1 MPPTKAQPPIYQL
14 KITLAEIRP
23 PIWRRI
29 QVPGTNLLCC
39 LHDALQAVFGWTDS
53 HLHNF
58 EKDGKYW
65 GVPEYDDLID
75 ESNVRLA
82 QVLKAKGDSMIYVY
96 DFGDNWRHEVVLEKI
111 IPANE
116 PMKVPVCLGGDRRC
130 PPEDVGGV
138 SGYED
143 FLENIRPHAR
153 GLRRIC
159 RLGGRSLPGRV
170 RSEGGE
176 RCPFTD
182 AVAGKTST
190 LGPRT
195 VSSGPGSRNS
205 SGPITALSPSR
216 SLRGRPDQ
224 RSGSFLA

>member
-1 MPPTKAQPPIYQL
+1 MPSTKAPPSIYQL
-14 KITLAEIRP
+14 KIALAEIRP

-29 QVPGTNLLCC
+29 QVPGTILLCC

-82 QVLKAKGDSMIYVY
+82 QLLKAKGDSMVYVY
-96 DFGDNWRHEVVLEKI
+96 DFGDNWRHDVVLEKI
-111 IPANE
+111 IPAGE
-116 PMKVPVCLGGDRRC
+116 LMKAPICLGGDRRC

-143 FLENIRPHAR
+143 FLEIIADPKHEDYEEYVGWAGGHFLDEFDLKAVNEVLSRMRWPVRH
-153 GLRRIC
+153 RRQ
-159 RLGGRSLPGRV
+159 
-170 RSEGGE
+170 
-176 RCPFTD
+176 
-182 AVAGKTST
+182 
-190 LGPRT
+190 
-195 VSSGPGSRNS
+195 N
-205 SGPITALSPSR
+205 TAPS
-216 SLRGRPDQ
+216 
-224 RSGSFLA
+224 A

>member
-1 MPPTKAQPPIYQL
+1 MPSTKAPPPIYQL
-14 KITLAEIRP
+14 KITLAEIPP

-29 QVPGTNLLCC
+29 QVPGTILLCC

-82 QVLKAKGDSMIYVY
+82 QVLKAKGDSMVYVY

-111 IPANE
+111 IPAGE
-116 PMKVPVCLGGDRRC
+116 LVKSPTCLGGDRRC

-143 FLENIRPHAR
+143 FLEIISDPRHEDYDEYVGWAGGHFLDEFDLKAVNEVLSRMRWPVRH
-153 GLRRIC
+153 RR
-159 RLGGRSLPGRV
+159 
-170 RSEGGE
+170 
-176 RCPFTD
+176 
-182 AVAGKTST
+182 
-190 LGPRT
+190 
-195 VSSGPGSRNS
+195 
-205 SGPITALSPSR
+205 
-216 SLRGRPDQ
+216 
-224 RSGSFLA
+224 